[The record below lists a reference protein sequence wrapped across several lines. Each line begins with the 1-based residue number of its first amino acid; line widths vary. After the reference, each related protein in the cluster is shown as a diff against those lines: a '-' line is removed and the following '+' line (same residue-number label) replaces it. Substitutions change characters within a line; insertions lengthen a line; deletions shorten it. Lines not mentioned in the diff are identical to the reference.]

1 MVLKKPW
8 FNRQLHSFD
17 QTNVQE
23 VCSRRRKEQKLTE
36 VAEFENILRADEEV
50 LGLDIW
56 KEDADKTVL
65 QDVPKIHTWICKD
78 ILWLKM
84 KVTHTCRTGVV
95 ASIWYIK

>member
-1 MVLKKPW
+1 MVLKKPR
-8 FNRQLHSFD
+8 FNRHLHLFD

-23 VCSRRRKEQKLTE
+23 RCSRRRKQKLTE
-36 VAEFENILRADEEV
+36 VTEFENILRADEEV

-56 KEDADKTVL
+56 KEDANKTVL

-78 ILWLKM
+78 MLLLKM

-95 ASIWYIK
+95 SSIWYIK